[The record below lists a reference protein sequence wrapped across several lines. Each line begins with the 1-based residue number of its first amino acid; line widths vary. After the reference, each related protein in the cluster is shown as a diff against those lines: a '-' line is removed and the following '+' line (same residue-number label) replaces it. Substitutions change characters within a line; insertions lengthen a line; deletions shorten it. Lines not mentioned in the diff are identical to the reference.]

1 VFNPSPWPLHPQPR
15 KARVLFA
22 AKNPSLVEPWVL
34 SPKTDI
40 FKAQN
45 RPFFF
50 TELAKLWY
58 RAIMEPQN
66 SYFIWGI
73 DDSPYGPV
81 ALAMLMEWINDGRV
95 VADTWVFERSS
106 GSWGKASQFPELKEQ
121 FNTAFTHAPSPLTPG
136 LLRRIKILS
145 NLKDAQLAH
154 LADFMEIQEA
164 PQHAVVFRQGDVGD
178 AMFLVLAGEFR
189 ARTMV
194 GESESL
200 LASFGAGDF
209 FGDMALFDNGPRS
222 ADVVANVDSSL
233 LKISA
238 VNFYRLVRE
247 APALATP
254 FLQATARTLASRIR
268 ADNRRL
274 TQMAEQFSVSRRM

>member
-1 VFNPSPWPLHPQPR
+1 
-15 KARVLFA
+15 
-22 AKNPSLVEPWVL
+22 
-34 SPKTDI
+34 
-40 FKAQN
+40 
-45 RPFFF
+45 
-50 TELAKLWY
+50 
-58 RAIMEPQN
+58 MEPQT

-81 ALAMLMEWINDGRV
+81 ELPLLLEWINDGRV
-95 VADTWVFERSS
+95 LADTWVFERGSS
-106 GSWGKASQFPELKEQ
+106 NWGKASQFPELQ
-121 FNTAFTHAPSPLTPG
+121 QHFNKTPQAASSPLTPG

-154 LADFMEIQEA
+154 LADFMEMQET
-164 PQHAVVFRQGDVGD
+164 PQHTVVFHQGDVGD
-178 AMFLVLAGEFR
+178 AMFLVLAGELR
-189 ARTMV
+189 ARSMV
-194 GESESL
+194 GDTESL
-200 LASFGAGDF
+200 LATFNAGDF

-238 VNFYRLVRE
+238 INFYRLVRE

-254 FLQATARTLASRIR
+254 FLQATARTLSSRIR

-274 TQMAEQFSVSRRM
+274 TQITEQFSTSRRM